1 MFQGVNRIAVIGNG
15 GGGKS
20 TLSKALSEHL
30 KLPWFEIDQVQFGPN
45 WVRPP
50 EEEVRQQIQG
60 MIAQPRWLIDGFGP
74 YDTIQ
79 ERFAAADKI
88 IFVDFPLWIHY
99 WWAMERQIAAHLGAK
114 RLGGRDDCDLRDVNK
129 LMCQSLWWV
138 ETEIKPK
145 LLEDLRGLE
154 SKTFRIES
162 PEHFHEFLS
171 YVKEI

>member
-20 TLSKALSEHL
+20 TLSKELSEHL
-30 KLPWFEIDQVQFGPN
+30 KVPWFEIDQVQFGPN

-50 EEEVRQQIQG
+50 EDEVRQQIQN
-60 MIAQPRWLIDGFGP
+60 MITQPRWLIDGFGP

-79 ERFAAADKI
+79 ERFAAADQI

-129 LMCQSLWWV
+129 LMCQSLWRV

-145 LLEDLRGLE
+145 LLEDLKPYAE
-154 SKTFRIES
+154 KTITISS
-162 PEHFHEFLS
+162 PEELDEFMAGL
-171 YVKEI
+171 K